1 MRNMKTMKKHQYVR
15 INTILL
21 LLALSLLMI
30 STNMFMIHARR
41 RRRRNNMVDGTPSLQ
56 SKEVE
61 SLHNWPGLLQFPH
74 YYTQMVRAF
83 GMKHTQTKITINA
96 VYVRTP
102 RGKTQIIYIDIQTIT
117 PVI

>member
-41 RRRRNNMVDGTPSLQ
+41 RRRRNNMVDGTPSLP

-61 SLHNWPGLLQFPH
+61 SLHNWPGYAYESGNCYGKETSICEKTVERGGLAQN
-74 YYTQMVRAF
+74 
-83 GMKHTQTKITINA
+83 GM
-96 VYVRTP
+96 P
-102 RGKTQIIYIDIQTIT
+102 
-117 PVI
+117 